1 MGLKIVSFCFFM
13 LMLVSVNG
21 NSFQQKFDKA
31 AFYAAMSSGDLDE
44 VNKELEI
51 VSNSSTP
58 NKDGYEGA
66 LLMRR
71 AGLLKR
77 PAEKLKYFKA
87 GRIKFDTAILS
98 DKDNA
103 EYRFLRLAIQ
113 EHAPKIVKYNK
124 DLAADKQFILKEFK
138 NLPPVVQKAIL
149 DYTKNSK
156 ILIAQELG

>member
-13 LMLVSVNG
+13 LMIASVKGNG
-21 NSFQQKFDKA
+21 LQQKFDKA
-31 AFYAAMSSGDLDE
+31 SFYAAMSSGNLDE
-44 VNKELEI
+44 VEKELDVI
-51 VSNSSTP
+51 GASSTP

-66 LLMRR
+66 LLMRK

-87 GRIKFDTAILS
+87 GRIKFDTAILN
-98 DKDNA
+98 DKDNP
-103 EYRFLRLAIQ
+103 EFRFLRLAIQ

-124 DLAADKQFILKEFK
+124 DLAADKQFIVKEFK
-138 NLPPVVQKAIL
+138 NLSPVVQKAIL

-156 ILIAQELG
+156 ILIAQDLG